1 VLVSVTLAAHPSYM
15 RESRIRDLQV
25 SPAGSEATG
34 GGTPGYPK
42 AIEIYG
48 VVTDSGRVWA
58 AYPRASRAV
67 VERRIRFAPNR
78 AGEAVVTGGIIEDP
92 P

>member
-1 VLVSVTLAAHPSYM
+1 MQA
-15 RESRIRDLQV
+15 

-34 GGTPGYPK
+34 GGDAGFSK
-42 AIEIYG
+42 GIEIYG

-67 VERRIRFAPNR
+67 VERRIRLAPNR
-78 AGEAVVTGGIIEDP
+78 AEDAVVAGGVVEDP
-92 P
+92 S